1 MGQAIFDHDEFLGKL
16 YRMKHDCLD
25 SIIEAEARED
35 TNEVLHY
42 ERQLIRLNSMI
53 ERAGGDLNA

>member
-1 MGQAIFDHDEFLGKL
+1 MGEAMPDAEFLRNL

-25 SIIEAEARED
+25 SITEAEARE
-35 TNEVLHY
+35 NPREVSHY
-42 ERQLIRLNSMI
+42 KGQLVRLNSMI